1 MTDAHDPVG
10 SSAEEAAKLLGA
22 VSEWAREHGTDV
34 GTAFGGLADQVSA
47 ATHDVDA
54 HLATGEDCRYCPL
67 CRAVQVYRSASP
79 EVREHLASAVTSLAQ
94 AATAL
99 LATAVPQQRGT
110 GVERI
115 DLTDDWPDDGPDD
128 GEDQA

>member
-1 MTDAHDPVG
+1 MTDAGDPGDQVG
-10 SSAEEAAKLLGA
+10 SAAEEAAKLLGA
-22 VSEWAREHGTDV
+22 VSEWAREHGSDV

-47 ATHDVDA
+47 AAHDVDE

-79 EVREHLASAVTSLAQ
+79 EVREHLATAVTSLAQ

-115 DLTDDWPDDGPDD
+115 DLTDDWPDDG
-128 GEDQA
+128 EDQE

>member
-10 SSAEEAAKLLGA
+10 SAAEEAAKLLGA

-47 ATHDVDA
+47 AAHDVDT
-54 HLATGEDCRYCPL
+54 HLAAGEDCRYCPL

-79 EVREHLASAVTSLAQ
+79 EVREHLATAVTSLAQ

-99 LATAVPQQRGT
+99 LATAVPQRRET

-115 DLTDDWPDDGPDD
+115 DLTDEWPDDTG
-128 GEDQA
+128 DQE

>member
-1 MTDAHDPVG
+1 MTDASDPGEPVG
-10 SSAEEAAKLLGA
+10 SAAEEAAKLLGA
-22 VSEWAREHGTDV
+22 VSEWAREHGSDV

-47 ATHDVDA
+47 AAHDVDA
-54 HLATGEDCRYCPL
+54 HVATGEDCRYCPL

-79 EVREHLASAVTSLAQ
+79 EVREHLATAVTSLAQ
-94 AATAL
+94 AATAM

-115 DLTDDWPDDGPDD
+115 DLTDDWPDDG
-128 GEDQA
+128 EDQE